1 MTGASMVLPSF
12 LNLFHKSGSA
22 GASSSGVPVNQ
33 QASSSG
39 VPVEQQS
46 SSAAQPTGASRRAI
60 AELVVRA
67 VDLDK

>member
-1 MTGASMVLPSF
+1 MNVLTSGLIDGVVELPS
-12 LNLFHKSGSA
+12 LISKFHKSGSA
-22 GASSSGVPVNQ
+22 GASSSGVPVNE
-33 QASSSG
+33 QA
-39 VPVEQQS
+39 